1 MVRSPGTDWERV
13 VGLASAQFVLPAC
26 AAALRDL
33 DLSGLLGEEL
43 GSFLQAVHAAN
54 LERNDE
60 LRDELITVVGILNLI
75 EIEPVLLKGA
85 IRLADGLYPDQGWRM
100 LRDLDL
106 LVPEHRWEDA
116 IRSFQQFGYTPRGEA
131 NNEIS
136 MRRAGGPVSIDL
148 HRELFSTRRRA
159 RLLGA
164 QEMLRDSRQ
173 ASFGVA
179 TVRLPSLEHQIIH
192 LIGHRQ
198 LQDYNYAYAHVAW
211 RDWFEVAALESW
223 GRLAIDWQGVL
234 SRFVKFGYRAPLLAF
249 LLSLESYR
257 LCAAPVPYRSGPLL
271 WLNHCRLRLQAR
283 SATFASLASWAV
295 RCVSEL
301 KIQLE
306 ERDAGELRAL
316 KNLKRL
322 VFEPGA
328 VWRMAQALADRH
340 RQLFMVSPHLT
351 WLIG

>member
-1 MVRSPGTDWERV
+1 MIAQRWHSIDVIARILAERLQGRTATEELRAMVRSPGTDWERV

-116 IRSFQQFGYTPRGEA
+116 TRSFQQFGYTPRGEA
-131 NNEIS
+131 NSEIS

-164 QEMLRDSRQ
+164 QEMLRDYGRRHLESRQ
-173 ASFGVA
+173 
-179 TVRLPSLEHQIIH
+179 R
-192 LIGHRQ
+192 
-198 LQDYNYAYAHVAW
+198 
-211 RDWFEVAALESW
+211 
-223 GRLAIDWQGVL
+223 
-234 SRFVKFGYRAPLLAF
+234 GYRR
-249 LLSLESYR
+249 LSTKSY
-257 LCAAPVPYRSGPLL
+257 
-271 WLNHCRLRLQAR
+271 
-283 SATFASLASWAV
+283 T
-295 RCVSEL
+295 
-301 KIQLE
+301 
-306 ERDAGELRAL
+306 
-316 KNLKRL
+316 
-322 VFEPGA
+322 
-328 VWRMAQALADRH
+328 
-340 RQLFMVSPHLT
+340 
-351 WLIG
+351 